1 MIQTIFESTSRNDY
15 IFFLLILIII
25 DFLTGNAKAWKWKV
39 SDSSVGLKGIIKHS
53 LTFLFYFLLLA
64 FFTYVQMEEI
74 GMIFIY
80 LILFNYVLSIMENLA
95 VMGVYIPKFLS
106 AKVLNEMK
114 RYNSMLGLEENKTDG
129 QENKWKPYEC
139 R

>member
-1 MIQTIFESTSRNDY
+1 MIHLIFESTSRNDY
-15 IFFLLILIII
+15 IFFLIILILI

-64 FFTYVQMEEI
+64 FFKYVQMEEI

-95 VMGVYIPKFLS
+95 VMGVYIPKFLR
-106 AKVLNEMK
+106 AKVLNELK
-114 RYNSMLGLEENKTDG
+114 RYTRKLGLEDNETDG
-129 QENKWKPYEC
+129 QENK
-139 R
+139 

>member
-1 MIQTIFESTSRNDY
+1 MIHLIFESTSRNDY
-15 IFFLLILIII
+15 IFFLLILILI
-25 DFLTGNAKAWKWKV
+25 DFITGNAKAWKWKV

-53 LTFLFYFLLLA
+53 LTFLFYFLLLS
-64 FFTYVQMEEI
+64 FFKYVQMEEI

-95 VMGVYIPKFLS
+95 VMGVYIPNFLR

-114 RYNSMLGLEENKTDG
+114 RYTRKLGLEDNETDG
-129 QENKWKPYEC
+129 QENK
-139 R
+139 

>member
-1 MIQTIFESTSRNDY
+1 MIQSIFESTSRNDY

-64 FFTYVQMEEI
+64 FFTYVQMEDM

-80 LILFNYVLSIMENLA
+80 LIQFNYVLSIIENLA

-114 RYNSMLGLEENKTDG
+114 RYNSILGMEENETDG
-129 QENKWKPYEC
+129 QENK
-139 R
+139 

>member
-1 MIQTIFESTSRNDY
+1 MIHSIFESTSKNDY
-15 IFFLLILIII
+15 IFFLLILIIL

-80 LILFNYVLSIMENLA
+80 LILFNYVLSIIENLA

-106 AKVLNEMK
+106 VKVLNEMK
-114 RYNSMLGLEENKTDG
+114 RYNSMLGLEENETDG
-129 QENKWKPYEC
+129 QENK
-139 R
+139 

>member
-1 MIQTIFESTSRNDY
+1 MIQSIFESTSRNDY

-53 LTFLFYFLLLA
+53 LTFLFYFLHLA

-80 LILFNYVLSIMENLA
+80 LILFNYVLSIIENLA

-106 AKVLNEMK
+106 AKVLTEMK
-114 RYNSMLGLEENKTDG
+114 RYNSMLGLEENETDG
-129 QENKWKPYEC
+129 QVNK
-139 R
+139 

>member
-1 MIQTIFESTSRNDY
+1 MIQSIFESTSRNDY

-80 LILFNYVLSIMENLA
+80 LILFNYILSIMENLA

-114 RYNSMLGLEENKTDG
+114 RYNSMLGMEENETDG
-129 QENKWKPYEC
+129 QENK
-139 R
+139 

>member
-1 MIQTIFESTSRNDY
+1 MIHLILESTSRNDY
-15 IFFLLILIII
+15 IFFLLILILI

-64 FFTYVQMEEI
+64 FFKYVQMEEI

-95 VMGVYIPKFLS
+95 VMGVYIPKFLR
-106 AKVLNEMK
+106 AKVLNELK
-114 RYNSMLGLEENKTDG
+114 RYTRKLGLEDNETDG
-129 QENKWKPYEC
+129 QENK
-139 R
+139 

>member
-1 MIQTIFESTSRNDY
+1 MIQSIFESTSRNDY

-114 RYNSMLGLEENKTDG
+114 RYNSMLGLEETDG
-129 QENKWKPYEC
+129 QENK
-139 R
+139 

>member
-1 MIQTIFESTSRNDY
+1 MIQLIFESTSRNDY
-15 IFFLLILIII
+15 IFFLLILILL

-64 FFTYVQMEEI
+64 FFKYVKMEDI

-95 VMGVYIPKFLS
+95 VMGVYMPKFLR
-106 AKVLNEMK
+106 AKVLDEMK
-114 RYNSMLGLEENKTDG
+114 RYTRKLGLEDNETDG
-129 QENKWKPYEC
+129 QENK
-139 R
+139 

>member
-1 MIQTIFESTSRNDY
+1 MIQLIFESTSRNDY
-15 IFFLLILIII
+15 IFFLLILILI

-64 FFTYVQMEEI
+64 FFKYVQMEEI

-95 VMGVYIPKFLS
+95 VMGVYIPNFLR

-114 RYNSMLGLEENKTDG
+114 RYTRKLGLEDNETDG
-129 QENKWKPYEC
+129 QENK
-139 R
+139 

>member
-1 MIQTIFESTSRNDY
+1 MIHLIFESTSRNDY
-15 IFFLLILIII
+15 IFFLIILILI

-64 FFTYVQMEEI
+64 FFKYVGMEEL

-95 VMGVYIPKFLS
+95 VMGVYIPNFLR

-114 RYNSMLGLEENKTDG
+114 RYTRKLGLEDNETDG
-129 QENKWKPYEC
+129 QENK
-139 R
+139 

>member
-1 MIQTIFESTSRNDY
+1 MFELILESTSRNDY
-15 IFFLLILIII
+15 IFFLLILILI
-25 DFLTGNAKAWKWKV
+25 DFITGNAKAWKWQV

-64 FFTYVQMEEI
+64 FFKYIQMEEI

-80 LILFNYVLSIMENLA
+80 LILYNYVLSIMENLA
-95 VMGVYIPKFLS
+95 VMGVYIPPFLR

-114 RYNSMLGLEENKTDG
+114 KYIRKLGLEDNETDG
-129 QENKWKPYEC
+129 QENK
-139 R
+139 

>member
-1 MIQTIFESTSRNDY
+1 MIHLIFESTSKNDY
-15 IFFLLILIII
+15 IFFLLILILI

-64 FFTYVQMEEI
+64 FFKYVQMEEI
-74 GMIFIY
+74 GLIFIY

-95 VMGVYIPKFLS
+95 VMGVYIPKFLR

-114 RYNSMLGLEENKTDG
+114 RYTRKLGLEDNETDG
-129 QENKWKPYEC
+129 QENK
-139 R
+139 

>member
-1 MIQTIFESTSRNDY
+1 MIHLIFESTSRNDY
-15 IFFLLILIII
+15 IFFLLILILL
-25 DFLTGNAKAWKWKV
+25 DFITGNAKAWKWKV

-53 LTFLFYFLLLA
+53 LTFLFYFLLLS
-64 FFTYVQMEEI
+64 FFKYVQMEEI

-95 VMGVYIPKFLS
+95 VMGVYIPNFLR

-114 RYNSMLGLEENKTDG
+114 RYTRKLGLEDNETDG
-129 QENKWKPYEC
+129 QENK
-139 R
+139 

>member
-1 MIQTIFESTSRNDY
+1 MMQSIFESTSRNDY

-25 DFLTGNAKAWKWKV
+25 DYLTGNAKAWKWKV

-80 LILFNYVLSIMENLA
+80 LILFNYVLSIIENLA

-114 RYNSMLGLEENKTDG
+114 RYNSMLGLEENETDG
-129 QENKWKPYEC
+129 QENK
-139 R
+139 

>member
-1 MIQTIFESTSRNDY
+1 MIQSIFESTSRNDY

-106 AKVLNEMK
+106 VKVLNEMK
-114 RYNSMLGLEENKTDG
+114 RYNSMLGLEENEKDG
-129 QENKWKPYEC
+129 QENK
-139 R
+139 